1 MPILVVG
8 QCIRELDLAQT
19 SIGEVIRALD
29 NTQTCDLLIR
39 SQKRRVF
46 GRSLWSMRPLI
57 KGNSRDIVFL
67 DVYGRWLR

>member
-46 GRSLWSMRPLI
+46 GRSLQFRKPLI
-57 KGNSRDIVFL
+57 
-67 DVYGRWLR
+67 